1 MQRLFKVAE
10 EDQEE
15 AGRILETYL
24 KKRVKDMMYQARVE
38 AVKEYYRT
46 LGEELDDKL
55 ACPIE
60 LEYDR
65 YLKGKIKWCPAEV
78 WPELCRYWCSKEFLA
93 KRKRG
98 QKARLESDD
107 IVQNHEGSRPFTK
120 TQQHIVCMCI
130 FFDILLMEAYF
141 FINSS
146 FNYLLL

>member
-1 MQRLFKVAE
+1 MFS
-10 EDQEE
+10 
-15 AGRILETYL
+15 TYL
-24 KKRVKDMMYQARVE
+24 NIFSIQKIIIPLQSYMLPNDMPMLIFVLNQIWV
-38 AVKEYYRT
+38 
-46 LGEELDDKL
+46 LS
-55 ACPIE
+55 
-60 LEYDR
+60 LEDDR

-107 IVQNHEGSRPFTK
+107 IAQNHGGSRPFAE

-141 FINSS
+141 FIHSS